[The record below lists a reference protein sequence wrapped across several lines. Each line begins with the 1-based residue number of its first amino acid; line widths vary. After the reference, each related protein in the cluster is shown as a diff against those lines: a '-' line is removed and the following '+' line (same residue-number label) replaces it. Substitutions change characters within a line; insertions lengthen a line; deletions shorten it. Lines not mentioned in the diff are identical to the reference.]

1 MVVVLIID
9 LEYLDTLPVLRW
21 NRTGVTVAG
30 VTGQVGNASNQLNN
44 PLGLYVDWA
53 NTLYI
58 ADDANNRIQ
67 KYLKDATFGETV
79 AGDPTGKRGPASN
92 RIDHPTSVAVDLN
105 GNMYVCDRWNYRI
118 QLWKRGASN
127 GTTIAG
133 ITGFSF
139 HGILF
144 QYR

>member
-1 MVVVLIID
+1 MVIVLIID

-67 KYLKDATFGETV
+67 KYLKDAIFGETV
-79 AGDPTGKRGPASN
+79 AGDSTGIGGPASN
-92 RIDHPTSVAVDLN
+92 LLNHPSNLAVDLD
-105 GNMYVCDRWNYRI
+105 GNMYVCDRWNHRI

-127 GTTIAG
+127 GTTLTG
-133 ITGFSF
+133 ITDFNF
-139 HGILF
+139 HKILF
-144 QYR
+144 EYL

>member
-1 MVVVLIID
+1 MVIVLTID
-9 LEYLDTLPVLRW
+9 LEYLDTLLVLRW
-21 NRTGVTVAG
+21 NRTGETVAG

-58 ADDANNRIQ
+58 ADYENGRIQ

-79 AGDPTGKRGPASN
+79 AGDPTGIRGPASN
-92 RIDHPTSVAVDLN
+92 LLNHPTTVAVDLD
-105 GNMYVCDRWNYRI
+105 GNMYVCDRWNSRI

-133 ITGFSF
+133 ITGFYF
-139 HGILF
+139 YRILF
-144 QYR
+144 DYL

>member
-21 NRTGVTVAG
+21 NRTGETIAG
-30 VTGQVGNASNQLNN
+30 VTGQVGNASNQFTL
-44 PLGLYVDWA
+44 PWGLYVDWSNA
-53 NTLYI
+53 VYI
-58 ADDANNRIQ
+58 ADYENSRIQ
-67 KYLKDATFGETV
+67 KYLKNATFGETV